1 MVFMSRSTPLLHSLS
16 KTTSTEVR
24 STLLAKTTAKLTA
37 EKQAKK
43 IIASLDEVK
52 KVQHGKKTP
61 KSFDEF
67 LDEL

>member
-1 MVFMSRSTPLLHSLS
+1 MSR
-16 KTTSTEVR
+16 TTSISHPLTKNSSAEV
-24 STLLAKTTAKLTA
+24 SPAFLAKTTARFKA

-52 KVQHGKKTP
+52 KVQQGKKTP

-67 LDEL
+67 LNGL

>member
-1 MVFMSRSTPLLHSLS
+1 MSR
-16 KTTSTEVR
+16 TTSTSNS
-24 STLLAKTTAKLTA
+24 STTTASTEVQSSFLPKTIAKFKA

-52 KVQHGKKTP
+52 KVQQGKKTP

>member
-1 MVFMSRSTPLLHSLS
+1 MSIITSISQSIT
-16 KTTSTEVR
+16 KTSSQDVSPTF
-24 STLLAKTTAKLTA
+24 LAKTIAKFKA

-52 KVQHGKKTP
+52 SVQQGKKTP

-67 LDEL
+67 LNEL

>member
-1 MVFMSRSTPLLHSLS
+1 MSRITSISQSIT
-16 KTTSTEVR
+16 KTSSQDVSPTF
-24 STLLAKTTAKLTA
+24 LAKTTAKFKA

-52 KVQHGKKTP
+52 RVQQGKKTP

-67 LDEL
+67 LNEL

>member
-1 MVFMSRSTPLLHSLS
+1 MPR
-16 KTTSTEVR
+16 TTSISHSSIKASTTEV
-24 STLLAKTTAKLTA
+24 SPTFFAKAAVKFKA

-52 KVQHGKKTP
+52 RVQQGKKTP

-67 LDEL
+67 LNEL

>member
-1 MVFMSRSTPLLHSLS
+1 MPR
-16 KTTSTEVR
+16 TTSISQSV
-24 STLLAKTTAKLTA
+24 AKISSSKVSPTFFAKAAIKFKA

-43 IIASLDEVK
+43 IIISLDEVK
-52 KVQHGKKTP
+52 KVQQGKKTP

>member
-1 MVFMSRSTPLLHSLS
+1 MPRTTSISHSLT
-16 KTTSTEVR
+16 KTSSSEV
-24 STLLAKTTAKLTA
+24 SPTFLAKTTAKFKA

-52 KVQHGKKTP
+52 RIQQGKKTP

-67 LDEL
+67 LNEL